1 MQLIQAQS
9 IGFCFGVRRAI
20 DMAEGILKER
30 GSLYILGELIHN
42 ASVIR
47 RLEALGAVTVNS
59 IEEVPTGE
67 TVLIRS
73 HGVPPKVIKDCAARS
88 LNVKNATC
96 PFVEKIHSIVSEQ
109 YSAGRTILIY
119 GKDDHPE
126 CIGINGCCEDRGI
139 FVHTAEDIA
148 VLDAELKVCLVS
160 QTTAEVEGFE
170 KVAEAVREHFLD
182 AVIEKTLCPTTAAR
196 QKEAE
201 ELSKK
206 CSQMLVIG
214 DKTSSNT
221 AKLASVCKKYCKHV
235 HYVSKESE
243 LSLEKIAHNDIIGIV
258 SGASAPDWKIREVI
272 TRMSEMEKTM
282 AGNPVENDGVETG
295 AAAAVEEPIVAEC
308 DCKNEAECA
317 CACNAEQ
324 TEEPK
329 AEEPAEDKG
338 DGDTDF
344 AAAFEKTLVR
354 IRNGQILTGSV
365 VQIVDG
371 EVCVNIGY
379 KSDGFIP
386 RNEFSS
392 DADVNPADVVKIGDP
407 IEVEVIKVNDGEGNV
422 LLSHKNVESK
432 KMWDTLTQDEHIS
445 EKVFEGVGKEV
456 VKGGLIATIEGVRAF
471 VPASQLSTKYV
482 EKIEDMV
489 GKPITLKVIEVDKSR
504 KRIVASHKAVMME
517 EAEQARKQRWA
528 ELEVGS
534 KVKGVVRRLTDFGA
548 FVDIGGGIDGLIHIT
563 DVSWSRV
570 KKPSE
575 VLSVGQEVEVLIRD
589 VNVEKQRVSLGYKQ
603 LQPKPWVTADQR
615 YPVGSI
621 VEGKVVRIVP
631 FGAFVALEPTID
643 GLIHISQLGVKRVA
657 NVEDE
662 LHVGDVVR
670 CKVLD
675 VNTEAKRISLSRR
688 EALIEENPEIAEEIA
703 KEKAERERVAAER
716 AGDRQHDNA
725 VQRFPRH
732 PQSARK
738 RRNQQQ
744 KHRRHAVN
752 KRHKAQRGQVAPRR
766 AAGQPVPRDERRA
779 DQRQR
784 VAQQAAAFAAHGEQA
799 DGRRADDR
807 DHRARH
813 SFALNRLVQ
822 QHTGKRRD
830 KERLCAHQCR
840 RDERGGKAERGHPAG
855 VMQRE
860 QQPRRAGQRDLLFRR
875 AEDGLQFAAPE
886 RGNQQQQ
893 EADRHA
899 AKGDHHRRRAA
910 GQRPLDHRAG
920 DAHACHGER
929 HEERFLL
936 IVHGVSLS
944 FNAFAFNSFSQ
955 LR

>member
-1 MQLIQAQS
+1 MQLIQAKN
-9 IGFCFGVRRAI
+9 IGFCFGVKRAI
-20 DMAEGILKER
+20 DMAENILAER
-30 GSLYILGELIHN
+30 GRLYILGELIHN
-42 ASVIR
+42 ASVIQK
-47 RLEALGAVTVNS
+47 LETMGAVTVNDVD
-59 IEEVPTGE
+59 EVPHGE
-67 TVLIRS
+67 VILIRS
-73 HGVPPKVIKDCAARS
+73 HGVSPSVMHLCAERG
-88 LNVKNATC
+88 LDVRNATC

-109 YSAGRTILIY
+109 HKNGKTILIY
-119 GKDDHPE
+119 GKKDHPE
-126 CIGINGCCEDRGI
+126 CVGINGCCENTAV
-139 FVHTAEDIA
+139 FVHSADEIKA
-148 VLDAELKVCLVS
+148 LDKAMNVCLVS
-160 QTTAEVEGFE
+160 QTTADAEGFE
-170 KVAEAVREHFLD
+170 AVAEAAKVHFKN

-206 CSQMLVIG
+206 CTRMLVIG

-221 AKLASVCKKYCKHV
+221 AKLAAVCKKYCEEV
-235 HYVSKESE
+235 HYISKESE
-243 LSLEKIAHNDIIGIV
+243 LSLEKLNCNDIIGIV

-317 CACNAEQ
+317 CACCAEQ

-329 AEEPAEDKG
+329 AEETAEEKG
-338 DGDTDF
+338 EGDTDF

-432 KMWDTLTQDEHIS
+432 KMWDTLTQDENIS

-489 GKPITLKVIEVDKSR
+489 GKPITLKVIEVDKNR
-504 KRIVASHKAVMME
+504 KRIVASHKAVMVE
-517 EAEQARKQRWA
+517 EAEAARKQRWS

-534 KVKGVVRRLTDFGA
+534 KVKGIVRRLTNFGA
-548 FVDIGGGIDGLIHIT
+548 FVDIGGGIDGLIHVT

-570 KKPSE
+570 KDPKE

-589 VNVEKQRVSLGYKQ
+589 VDVEKQRVSLGYKQ

-615 YPVGSI
+615 YPVGAI

-643 GLIHISQLGVKRVA
+643 GLIHISQVGVKRVA

-688 EALIEENPEIAEEIA
+688 EALIEENPEIAEELA

-716 AGDRQHDNA
+716 AQQRAQQDAQRQQEREN
-725 VQRFPRH
+725 
-732 PQSARK
+732 
-738 RRNQQQ
+738 RRSSSERRQQQ
-744 KHRRHAVN
+744 GDKPERT
-752 KRHKAQRGQVAPRR
+752 
-766 AAGQPVPRDERRA
+766 ERR
-779 DQRQR
+779 
-784 VAQQAAAFAAHGEQA
+784 
-799 DGRRADDR
+799 
-807 DHRARH
+807 
-813 SFALNRLVQ
+813 
-822 QHTGKRRD
+822 
-830 KERLCAHQCR
+830 ERTR
-840 RDERGGKAERGHPAG
+840 RDEDAYDLPPVEQSTTSLAG
-855 VMQRE
+855 
-860 QQPRRAGQRDLLFRR
+860 L
-875 AEDGLQFAAPE
+875 FAAAMANAE
-886 RGNQQQQ
+886 KK
-893 EADRHA
+893 D
-899 AKGDHHRRRAA
+899 
-910 GQRPLDHRAG
+910 
-920 DAHACHGER
+920 
-929 HEERFLL
+929 EE
-936 IVHGVSLS
+936 
-944 FNAFAFNSFSQ
+944 
-955 LR
+955 

>member
-471 VPASQLSTKYV
+471 
-482 EKIEDMV
+482 
-489 GKPITLKVIEVDKSR
+489 
-504 KRIVASHKAVMME
+504 
-517 EAEQARKQRWA
+517 
-528 ELEVGS
+528 
-534 KVKGVVRRLTDFGA
+534 
-548 FVDIGGGIDGLIHIT
+548 
-563 DVSWSRV
+563 
-570 KKPSE
+570 
-575 VLSVGQEVEVLIRD
+575 
-589 VNVEKQRVSLGYKQ
+589 
-603 LQPKPWVTADQR
+603 
-615 YPVGSI
+615 
-621 VEGKVVRIVP
+621 
-631 FGAFVALEPTID
+631 
-643 GLIHISQLGVKRVA
+643 
-657 NVEDE
+657 
-662 LHVGDVVR
+662 
-670 CKVLD
+670 
-675 VNTEAKRISLSRR
+675 
-688 EALIEENPEIAEEIA
+688 
-703 KEKAERERVAAER
+703 
-716 AGDRQHDNA
+716 
-725 VQRFPRH
+725 FP
-732 PQSARK
+732 
-738 RRNQQQ
+738 
-744 KHRRHAVN
+744 
-752 KRHKAQRGQVAPRR
+752 
-766 AAGQPVPRDERRA
+766 
-779 DQRQR
+779 
-784 VAQQAAAFAAHGEQA
+784 
-799 DGRRADDR
+799 
-807 DHRARH
+807 
-813 SFALNRLVQ
+813 L
-822 QHTGKRRD
+822 
-830 KERLCAHQCR
+830 
-840 RDERGGKAERGHPAG
+840 
-855 VMQRE
+855 
-860 QQPRRAGQRDLLFRR
+860 
-875 AEDGLQFAAPE
+875 
-886 RGNQQQQ
+886 
-893 EADRHA
+893 
-899 AKGDHHRRRAA
+899 
-910 GQRPLDHRAG
+910 
-920 DAHACHGER
+920 
-929 HEERFLL
+929 
-936 IVHGVSLS
+936 LS
-944 FNAFAFNSFSQ
+944 FPPST
-955 LR
+955 LRR

>member
-20 DMAEGILKER
+20 DMAECILKER

-42 ASVIR
+42 ASVIQ

-109 YSAGRTILIY
+109 HSAGRTILIY

-589 VNVEKQRVSLGYKQ
+589 VDVEKQRVSLGYKQLQPKPWVTADQRYPVGSIVEGKVVRIVPFGAFVALEPTIDGLIHITDVSWSRVKKPSEVLSVGQEVEVLIRDVDVEKQRVSLGYKQ

-716 AGDRQHDNA
+716 AQQRAQQDAQRQQERENRRNSSERRQQQGDRPE
-725 VQRFPRH
+725 R
-732 PQSARK
+732 S
-738 RRNQQQ
+738 
-744 KHRRHAVN
+744 
-752 KRHKAQRGQVAPRR
+752 
-766 AAGQPVPRDERRA
+766 ERR
-779 DQRQR
+779 
-784 VAQQAAAFAAHGEQA
+784 
-799 DGRRADDR
+799 
-807 DHRARH
+807 
-813 SFALNRLVQ
+813 
-822 QHTGKRRD
+822 
-830 KERLCAHQCR
+830 ERPR
-840 RDERGGKAERGHPAG
+840 RDEDAYDLPPVEQSTTSLAG
-855 VMQRE
+855 
-860 QQPRRAGQRDLLFRR
+860 L
-875 AEDGLQFAAPE
+875 FAAAMANAE
-886 RGNQQQQ
+886 KK
-893 EADRHA
+893 D
-899 AKGDHHRRRAA
+899 
-910 GQRPLDHRAG
+910 
-920 DAHACHGER
+920 
-929 HEERFLL
+929 EE
-936 IVHGVSLS
+936 
-944 FNAFAFNSFSQ
+944 
-955 LR
+955 